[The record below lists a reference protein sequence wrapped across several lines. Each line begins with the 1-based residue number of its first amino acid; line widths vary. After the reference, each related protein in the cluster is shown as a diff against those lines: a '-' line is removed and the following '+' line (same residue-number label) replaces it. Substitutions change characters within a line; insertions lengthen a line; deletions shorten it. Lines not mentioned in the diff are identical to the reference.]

1 MRLAIP
7 ILSGTLLLLSLAVFS
22 QEKKSFTGLILDK
35 STGKEV
41 RVASIRNINLGI
53 TSVSRNNG
61 TFELTGALGH
71 IIAFAAN
78 GYYADTITITAE
90 LFEKGSLLL
99 NILPLPSTLTNVTV
113 VGNYTPYQL
122 DSMERRKRFLEDVGE
137 KPLPTV
143 SKATDMGFGVGINL
157 GRWSKKERNE
167 RKARTLFDMMEEESY
182 VNARW
187 NEEMLK
193 KYVTYRDEDL
203 ILFMEHNRPTYEW
216 LRRHT
221 DEESMLYYINS
232 SLKKEKRKYNH

>member
-1 MRLAIP
+1 MRLY
-7 ILSGTLLLLSLAVFS
+7 LSFLSATLFLFSLTAFS
-22 QEKKSFTGLILDK
+22 QEKKTFTGLILDK
-35 STGKEV
+35 STGKEI

-61 TFELTGALGH
+61 TFELTAAKGH

-78 GYYADTITITAE
+78 GYYADTITISADIY
-90 LFEKGSLLL
+90 EKGSLLL
-99 NILPLPSTLTNVTV
+99 NIVPLPSTLTNVTV

-122 DSMERRKRFLEDVGE
+122 DSIERRKRFLEDVGE

-143 SKATDMGFGVGINL
+143 SKATDMGFGVGINI

-182 VNARW
+182 VNSRW
-187 NEEMLK
+187 NEELLK
-193 KYVTYRDEDL
+193 RYVTYRDEDL
-203 ILFMEHNRPTYEW
+203 ILFMEHHRPSYEW
-216 LRRHT
+216 LRKHT